1 MSDDTR
7 FIVTNIPGGRA
18 KHLYEKLYCARG
30 RMENMIKEHKT
41 YLASDRT
48 SCHRWEANQFRLFL
62 HTAAYWLM
70 LDLRNAA
77 PRKSRWRNATFETI
91 RATFLKIATRIEPMK
106 TRIRVS
112 FPNPT
117 PNIPVIAHILTAIA
131 ARAP

>member
-1 MSDDTR
+1 M
-7 FIVTNIPGGRA
+7 A
-18 KHLYEKLYCARG
+18 KHLYDKLYCARG
-30 RMENMIKEHKT
+30 RMENMIKEHKL

-70 LDLRNAA
+70 LDLRAAA
-77 PRKSRWRNATFETI
+77 PRKSRWRTATFETI
-91 RATFLKIATRIEPMK
+91 RTTFLKIAARIETLR

-112 FPNPT
+112 FPSAT
-117 PNIPVIAHILTAIA
+117 PNRPVIAHMLSVME